1 MARKE
6 RGVTVTGESAPGV
19 RQKIVNEPKEG
30 TTHARQKD
38 CYGIPRA
45 TLIPTM
51 KASTFRVFACC
62 AAIVS
67 ASCRP
72 ATGPSVPAPIAF
84 PVVPAP
90 LPPGNAKLPP
100 VPEVRGPLQ
109 ITVVYPKPEQMLT
122 VRDSNFIFGSVGTGD
137 AALSINGVPVPVWPN
152 GAFMGWLP
160 VPRDNA
166 PRYDLLAA
174 NKTEKARLV
183 LPIKIPPAPD
193 TTNRQKLVGDTLQPV
208 PSPDTLVAVTGIV
221 YVTLGAP
228 GSTVNDTDRV
238 TIARPA
244 PGNGQEYKWFLFPGT
259 VVKITGAQ
267 KASGDEFVRIELDS
281 GQVAWVLRSE
291 LQAQNISPDS
301 LRRFI
306 GDSVAPIRRVG
317 AVSLEPG
324 PDWID
329 VVIPTTGPPPPY
341 LVAETDRSIS
351 LLLYGVTE
359 APVVSMMPQPTDP
372 YFNSVS
378 STPELTRV
386 RYAINLNRA
395 PYGYLALWQNGKLT
409 FRVRRPPRIADAA
422 SPLRGLTI
430 TVDPGHPPAGAT
442 GPTGFYEGDGVLQV
456 GLRVRDLLTQRGVNV
471 VMTRT
476 TPDPVDLGLR
486 AIVSRRANAHA
497 FVSIHLNAFPD
508 GVNPFVNNGSLTLY
522 FWPHSIP
529 LAVATQ
535 AALLA
540 ELGLRDN
547 GAKYQNIAVARG
559 TWMPS
564 VLTEGAFIIMPDQE
578 AAVRTPTYQESYATA
593 IVRGLESYFASLAQK
608 P

>member
-1 MARKE
+1 
-6 RGVTVTGESAPGV
+6 
-19 RQKIVNEPKEG
+19 
-30 TTHARQKD
+30 
-38 CYGIPRA
+38 
-45 TLIPTM
+45 
-51 KASTFRVFACC
+51 
-62 AAIVS
+62 
-67 ASCRP
+67 
-72 ATGPSVPAPIAF
+72 
-84 PVVPAP
+84 
-90 LPPGNAKLPP
+90 
-100 VPEVRGPLQ
+100 VRGPLQ
-109 ITVVYPKPEQMLT
+109 ITVVYPKPDQLLT

-137 AALSINGVPVPVWPN
+137 AALSINGVAVPVWPD

-160 VPRDNA
+160 VPPDNA
-166 PRYDLLAA
+166 PRYELLAA
-174 NKTEKARLV
+174 TKTEKARVL

-193 TTNRQKLVGDTLQPV
+193 TTNRQKLVGDTLRPV
-208 PSPDTLVAVTGIV
+208 PSPDTLVPVPGNV

-259 VVKITGAQ
+259 VVKVTGAQ

-291 LQAQNISPDS
+291 LQTQNISPDS

-317 AVSLEPG
+317 AVRLEAG

-341 LVAETDRSIS
+341 LVEETDRSIS

-359 APVVSMMPQPTDP
+359 APVVSMMPQPGDP
-372 YFNSVS
+372 YFNSIS

-386 RYAINLNRA
+386 RYTINLNRA
-395 PYGYLALWQNGKLT
+395 PYGYLAMRQNGMLT

-442 GPTGFYEGDGVLQV
+442 GPTGFYEGDAVLQI
-456 GLRVRDLLTQRGVNV
+456 GFRVRDLLTQRGVNV

-486 AIVSRRANAHA
+486 AIISRRANAHA

-529 LAVATQ
+529 LALATQ

-547 GAKYQNIAVARG
+547 GAKFQNIAVARG

-564 VLTEGAFIIMPDQE
+564 ALTEGAFIIMPDQE
-578 AAVRTPTYQESYATA
+578 AAMRTPTYQESYATA